1 MQNPGTSLLGTR
13 TNLGTSLVGTP
24 LVGTPLVGTPLV
36 GTPLVGTD
44 RAAGT
49 EATEAATYSSWIN

>member
-1 MQNPGTSLLGTR
+1 MQNLGTSLLGTR
-13 TNLGTSLVGTP
+13 TNLGTS
-24 LVGTPLVGTPLV
+24 LVGTPLV

>member
-1 MQNPGTSLLGTR
+1 MQNLGTSLLGTR
-13 TNLGTSLVGTP
+13 TNLGTSLLGTS
-24 LVGTPLVGTPLV
+24 VVGTPLV

>member
-1 MQNPGTSLLGTR
+1 MPLLLLLNGTGYE
-13 TNLGTSLVGTP
+13 TSV
-24 LVGTPLVGTPLV
+24 V

-49 EATEAATYSSWIN
+49 EAATRRGSTEYFNKRDFFNL

>member
-13 TNLGTSLVGTP
+13 TNLGTSLLGTS
-24 LVGTPLVGTPLV
+24 VVGTPLV

-49 EATEAATYSSWIN
+49 EATEAATHPGSTE